1 MTNKKN
7 IINGVTIWKYFY
19 NKGGKMVNGIS
30 SATSTFASYLQ
41 PQQKTMSGADMFSK
55 LSGELGIEDGSDI
68 TADQLN
74 DYIEEIESS
83 DSEDKG
89 KLGFLKQLQKNF
101 DTIAGSD
108 GTISSSDM
116 VSNEDLLKPPSQGGG
131 AAGAAG
137 GMSAANMYSNLISD
151 LGLSDGD
158 EIDEDTLNDYIEELK
173 ASGSTQDQQKLGF
186 LTQLQENFDSVAGV
200 DGAISSSDI
209 ESNYDL
215 LKPPSF
221 SMSTDWLD
229 PSEITSDMVQPPI
242 DLRV

>member
-1 MTNKKN
+1 
-7 IINGVTIWKYFY
+7 
-19 NKGGKMVNGIS
+19 MVNGIS
-30 SATSTFASYLQ
+30 SANSIFASYLQ

-55 LSGELGIEDGSDI
+55 LSGELGVEDGSDI
-68 TADQLN
+68 TADQL
-74 DYIEEIESS
+74 DSYIKKIESS

-108 GTISSSDM
+108 GTISSDDM
-116 VSNEDLLKPPSQGGG
+116 AANEDLLKPPSHGSG
-131 AAGAAG
+131 ASGAG
-137 GMSAANMYSNLISD
+137 MNSASIYSKLISD

-158 EIDEDTLNDYIEELK
+158 EIDEDTLSSYIEELK
-173 ASGSTQDQQKLGF
+173 SSGSTQDKQKLGF
-186 LTQLQENFDSVAGV
+186 LTKLQENFDSIAGV

-209 ESNYDL
+209 ESNIDS

-221 SMSTDWLD
+221 SMASTDWLD